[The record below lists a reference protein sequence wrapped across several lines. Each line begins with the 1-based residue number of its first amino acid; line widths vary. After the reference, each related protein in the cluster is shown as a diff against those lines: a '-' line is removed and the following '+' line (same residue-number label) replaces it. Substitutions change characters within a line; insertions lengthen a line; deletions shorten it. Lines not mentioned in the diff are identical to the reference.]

1 MPNSA
6 ADLGALSVTRTA
18 PAASALRFPRRWGS
32 RVVLPLALVAGFL
45 GLVVW
50 ASWDAIAPPVP
61 VKVVP
66 VLVQSGAVEL
76 VGQELFRANGW
87 VEARPLPVDVPVQ
100 TDGAYRVKAVRVTP
114 GERVSAGQVLVELD
128 DTRAALDLEA
138 AGKRHDRR
146 LAGLKAA
153 EADAN
158 KAAVA
163 GTNAKALVELAK
175 AEYAADVTT
184 AVADAARAATLV
196 RAAELSLAVEDDLWR
211 SRAVTSD
218 VKVRQARQAVEVAKA
233 ERDAADAKLGKAKTA
248 TEVKVRQ
255 AEIAVSTAAAD
266 VASLSARAEEARQE
280 AADAEV
286 EVRRAKLEL
295 DRTRVSAPV
304 AGVVMALNVREGRVV
319 GGKEAAGDSR
329 AVVTLY
335 DPKKLQVRVEV
346 PVAKFALV
354 RAGLPVEVEVEDVL
368 PGRKLA
374 GVVLYD
380 THQANVS
387 RNSMPVKV
395 SLPDDPPPELRPDMI
410 AAVRFRSQP
419 QSGGAKTE
427 TAKRLVVPRRLLVA
441 DSDIVRVWVV
451 DPVTGRAALRA
462 VEVVPGD
469 GDSAELTGGLN
480 ATDKLISTG
489 RDGLRPGTRVK
500 VVGEDH

>member
-6 ADLGALSVTRTA
+6 ADLGALSVSRTA

-32 RVVLPLALVAGFL
+32 RVVLPLALVAGFI
-45 GLVVW
+45 GLVAW

-66 VLVQSGAVEL
+66 VRVQSGAVEV

-87 VEARPLPVDVPVQ
+87 VEPRPLPVDVPVQ
-100 TDGAYRVKAVRVTP
+100 TDGMYRVKAVRVTP
-114 GERVSAGQVLVELD
+114 GERVIAGQVLVELD

-158 KAAVA
+158 KAAVS
-163 GTNAKALVELAK
+163 GTNAKALVELTK
-175 AEYAADVTT
+175 AEFAADVT
-184 AVADAARAATLV
+184 AAAADAARAATLV
-196 RAAELSLAVEDDLWR
+196 RAAELSLAVEEDLWR

-233 ERDAADAKLGKAKTA
+233 DRDAADAKLGKAKTA
-248 TEVKVRQ
+248 AEVKVRQ

-266 VASLSARAEEARQE
+266 VASLSARSEEARQE

-295 DRTRVSAPV
+295 DRTRVTAPV
-304 AGVVMALNVREGRVV
+304 AGVVMALTAREGRVV
-319 GGKEAAGDSR
+319 GGKDGAEGR

-346 PVAKFALV
+346 PVAKFALI
-354 RAGLPVEVEVEDVL
+354 RPGLPVEVEVEDVL

-387 RNSMPVKV
+387 RNSVPVKV

-410 AAVRFRSQP
+410 AAVRFRSPP
-419 QSGGAKTE
+419 QSGAAKTE

-441 DSDIVRVWVV
+441 DSEVVRVWMV
-451 DPVTGRAALRA
+451 DPVAGRAALRT

-469 GDSAELTGGLN
+469 GDTAELTGGLN

-489 RDGLRPGTRVK
+489 RDGLKPGTRVK
-500 VVGEDH
+500 VVGEDR